1 MAGIPG
7 QIIEIGAGGGGWLVP
22 WVKEKETL
30 LNFSDLK
37 TADNCFPSIPAA
49 EQPDQEKDFFYPR
62 LGWQDHQ
69 RPRVPELGEHV
80 AAVAAASCLLLML
93 TVG

>member
-1 MAGIPG
+1 M
-7 QIIEIGAGGGGWLVP
+7 
-22 WVKEKETL
+22 
-30 LNFSDLK
+30 FSPQFQQLSNLISK
-37 TADNCFPSIPAA
+37 
-49 EQPDQEKDFFYPR
+49 KDFFYPR

>member
-7 QIIEIGAGGGGWLVP
+7 QIIEIGAGGDGWLVP

-37 TADNCFPSIPAA
+37 TAENCFPSIPAA
-49 EQPDQEKDFFYPR
+49 QQPDQEKDLFYPL

-80 AAVAAASCLLLML
+80 AAAASCLQLML
-93 TVG
+93 TVR